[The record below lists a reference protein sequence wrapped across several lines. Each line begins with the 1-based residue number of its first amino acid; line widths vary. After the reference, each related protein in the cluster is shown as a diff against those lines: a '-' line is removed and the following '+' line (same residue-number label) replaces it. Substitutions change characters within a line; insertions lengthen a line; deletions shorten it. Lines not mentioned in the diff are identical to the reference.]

1 MEGTY
6 LADFSPT
13 DSQNHGSLSR
23 SFIVPFQWFI
33 VCLTYACV
41 PRPLRSPEKH
51 EKKYVHLF
59 FRLTADWL
67 FVGKGRIIERFH
79 GVCTYLRKTRGEN
92 SLQLM
97 TEK

>member
-23 SFIVPFQWFI
+23 SFVVPFQWFI
-33 VCLTYACV
+33 VCLTYACTSL
-41 PRPLRSPEKH
+41 PLRSPEIH

-67 FVGKGRIIERFH
+67 FVEERKDH
-79 GVCTYLRKTRGEN
+79 
-92 SLQLM
+92 
-97 TEK
+97 